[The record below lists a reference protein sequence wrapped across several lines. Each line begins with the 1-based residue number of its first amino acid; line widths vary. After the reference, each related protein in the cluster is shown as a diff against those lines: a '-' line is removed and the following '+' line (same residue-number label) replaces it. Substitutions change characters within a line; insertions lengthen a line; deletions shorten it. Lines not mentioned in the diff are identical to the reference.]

1 MFQLMKGYP
10 GREHEQAKLRVIVS
24 LVIFLYL
31 VISYLL
37 RDIEFFTRP
46 VILLSGLYFIYSLV
60 FISIIYIHPNV
71 SVPRRILGMFTDIA
85 TLTFGMYL
93 TGEIGSP
100 FYMMYLWVIFGNGF
114 RFGRP
119 YLAASSLMSAV
130 GFSLLIAYTEFW
142 GRNFHL
148 SIGLLAA
155 LVILPAFVS
164 TLIKRLNEAI
174 STAEEANQAK
184 SRFLANMSH
193 ELRTPL
199 SGIIGMSDLLLDT
212 RLSREQK
219 GFAETINY
227 SVHTL
232 LSIIERILDISKI
245 EAGKLVIESIDF
257 DLHMLV
263 NDTFKMLL
271 PQAKEKGLMLNVAID
286 PMIDYRLIGDPHH
299 LRQVIINLL
308 GNALKYTERGHISI
322 QISLI
327 SMDSDKCRLKF
338 EVIDSG
344 IGIEENALENIF
356 ENFQQADESTT
367 RRYGGT
373 GLGTTISRQLV
384 ESMGGTIGAESSP
397 GNGSNFWFELPL
409 KLSSP
414 GLKADFVINDCR
426 ALLIGIDE
434 PANTFLIDH
443 LAVWGVSI
451 EIVNS
456 ENKALDLLKQH
467 ALDESQYHSIIINK
481 SLLDIDVIKFS
492 NLLHEDSILSKTSL
506 ILISGNSGPV
516 NESVLYQIGYTA
528 VLQQPLTDRC
538 LFNAIHS
545 SPLLE
550 LKVGKNQKTISGD
563 ISTNQKKRILLVE
576 DNKTNQLVLEKIL
589 RKAGYSIDL
598 TSNGEEGIAKLE
610 SEDYDLVIVDMQMP
624 VMGGIEMIETFRVTY
639 PDRINLPFV
648 VLSANATKEAKE
660 EWRTD
665 DVAAYLT
672 KPVRTKNLLSVI
684 TEVVNSYSLKLPIK
698 PSDNDTASI
707 ALDGSIIDVSILEE
721 FGSLETDPD
730 FLPKLLKQFQDD
742 ELRLIKDIEKALWN
756 GDYKSFKDAAH
767 ALKGNAGTVGAISLY
782 KCCIEIEGID
792 RTSLMEN
799 FDHVLVCIKSEYRQ
813 ALDSLIRYAKTRSTK
828 VR

>member
-174 STAEEANQAK
+174 STAEEANQTK

-227 SVHTL
+227 SVHSL
-232 LSIIERILDISKI
+232 LSVIERILDISKI
-245 EAGKLVIESIDF
+245 EAGKLVIESIGF

-263 NDTFKMLL
+263 NDTIKMLL

-299 LRQVIINLL
+299 LRQVILNLL
-308 GNALKYTERGHISI
+308 GNALKYTEKGHISV
-322 QISLI
+322 QISLT
-327 SMDSDKCRLKF
+327 SKDSDKCRIKF
-338 EVIDSG
+338 EVVDSG

-356 ENFQQADESTT
+356 ESFQQADESTT

-384 ESMGGTIGAESSP
+384 ESMGGTIGVESSP
-397 GNGSNFWFELPL
+397 GNGSNFWFDLPL

-414 GLKADFVINDCR
+414 EAEPDYTQHDCIVLIIGNDESGN
-426 ALLIGIDE
+426 A
-434 PANTFLIDH
+434 FLFDR
-443 LAVWGVSI
+443 LSAWGVTV
-451 EIVNS
+451 EKENS
-456 ENKALDLLKQH
+456 VTAAISLIKQH
-467 ALDESQYHSIIINK
+467 AVNEQQYHSIIINK
-481 SLLDIDVIKFS
+481 SLVNIDPIQFANV
-492 NLLHEDSILSKTSL
+492 LYEDSILSTASL
-506 ILISGNSGPV
+506 ILMLSNSGLV
-516 NESVLYQIGYTA
+516 DEKMLYQNGYTA
-528 VLQQPLTDRC
+528 VLKQPLTDQY

-550 LKVGKNQKTISGD
+550 LKEGKDPKTISSY
-563 ISTNQKKRILLVE
+563 ISTNQKGQILLVE

-589 RKAGYSIDL
+589 HKAGYSIDL
-598 TSNGEEGIAKLE
+598 ANNGAEGLEKLDSGE
-610 SEDYDLVIVDMQMP
+610 YDLVIADMQMP
-624 VMGGIEMIETFRVTY
+624 VMGGIEMIRTFRVTY

-660 EWRTD
+660 ECEMAE
-665 DVAAYLT
+665 VAAYLT

-684 TEVVNSYSLKLPIK
+684 TEVVNSYGAKLPSK
-698 PSDNDTASI
+698 AGDTASTEI
-707 ALDGSIIDVSILEE
+707 DRSIIDVSILEE

-730 FLPKLLKQFQDD
+730 FLPKLLKQFQGD
-742 ELRLIKDIEKALWN
+742 ELRLIKDIETALWN
-756 GDYKSFKDAAH
+756 GDYKSFKDAVH
-767 ALKGNAGTVGAISLY
+767 ALKGNAGTVGAISLH

-813 ALDSLIRYAKTRSTK
+813 ALDSLIRYAKLRSSQ